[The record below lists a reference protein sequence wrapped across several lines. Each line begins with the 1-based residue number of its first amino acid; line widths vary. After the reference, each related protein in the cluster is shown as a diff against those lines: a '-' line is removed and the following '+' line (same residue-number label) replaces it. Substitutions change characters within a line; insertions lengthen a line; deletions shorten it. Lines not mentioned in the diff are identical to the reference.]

1 VGAVDGVVAGG
12 RAEELGEGGLVME
25 EADVTIQA
33 LNALVNILIA
43 GAAISGVVIAAMGLS
58 TYKHQAQWSEERDL
72 ARKLLIKLK
81 FREDGFK
88 AVRNPFGYSHEN
100 DLDGEEVAERDQR
113 WREVGKKYERRLAK
127 LNQARSDFYP
137 LAIEAEVYWGKVF
150 VDLERELNNLE
161 HDLGFAVDE
170 FVESHN
176 PRFEFRP
183 YFDGEEESKVRGIVF
198 ALGSRDELGP
208 KHQQAIENLTKFLKG
223 RLV

>member
-1 VGAVDGVVAGG
+1 VGTVDGVEFG
-12 RAEELGEGGLVME
+12 RCAEELGAGGLVME

-58 TYKHQAQWSEERDL
+58 TYKHQAQWSKERDL

-100 DLDGEEVAERDQR
+100 DLDEEEVAARDQR

-137 LAIEAEVYWGKVF
+137 LAIEAEGYWGKVF